1 MKKKKKGAPQRFQTF
16 ITSHME
22 RNNSSEAREK
32 GIYLWHIMEV
42 KSKRLSDGW
51 LREKRNCSGNK
62 ADSLGDCIILFSFIE
77 RGDFIIYSV

>member
-1 MKKKKKGAPQRFQTF
+1 MKKIFKKVLLQKFQTL

-22 RNNSSEAREK
+22 RNNTNEAREK

-51 LREKRNCSGNK
+51 LRERKGTVQGTRLI
-62 ADSLGDCIILFSFIE
+62 AWEIA
-77 RGDFIIYSV
+77 

>member
-51 LREKRNCSGNK
+51 LRERKGTVQGTRLI
-62 ADSLGDCIILFSFIE
+62 AWEIA
-77 RGDFIIYSV
+77 